1 MVGRHGYGT
10 ARVTRRLDTVRSE
23 HAGGLLVQPLDLELI
38 SYLSSSPINR
48 VGRKLQYTRSLQ
60 GHNGDAERPKMFLDI
75 YDLILLAEEDEI
87 NGE

>member
-1 MVGRHGYGT
+1 MGRRRDEA
-10 ARVTRRLDTVRSE
+10 ARHRATP
-23 HAGGLLVQPLDLELI
+23 ALLLQPLDLELI

-48 VGRKLQYTRSLQ
+48 VGRKLQYTGSLQ
-60 GHNGDAERPKMFLDI
+60 GHNGDAERPKMFLDM